1 MGASGRPY
9 WLHQVAEYIVG
20 LVLLLMITR
29 AHGDAAPLLAAGGA
43 LVLINVA
50 ISGPPAGC
58 VRMVS
63 RPVHRWTDLGVVV
76 ALVAIPIVFHERATS
91 TVWLTMIGC
100 AVVLLAI
107 RLTTDYRVPTPRMR
121 KTKAE
126 AAPPAPTPKADTASA
141 ARNLGKA
148 VRISPRALGRA
159 VGKSQRPPPVP

>member
-1 MGASGRPY
+1 M
-9 WLHQVAEYIVG
+9 HQVAEYVIG

-29 AHGDAAPLLAAGGA
+29 AHGDAAPLLVAGGA

-63 RPVHRWTDLGVVV
+63 RPVHRWTDVGVVA
-76 ALVAIPIVFHERATS
+76 ALVAIPIVLHDRTTS

-100 AVVLLAI
+100 AVVLLVI
-107 RLTTDYRVPTPRMR
+107 RLTTNYRVPAPRVR
-121 KTKAE
+121 NPQAD
-126 AAPPAPTPKADTASA
+126 PPPTPATKTDTASA

-159 VGKSQRPPPVP
+159 VGKTQRPPPVP